1 MMCLRDISI
10 VTPPDCQGACNH
22 GVGAL
27 TIGLGG
33 SMRASTL
40 SICFALLCL
49 VSAPVAADPPVR
61 TDAVTQKHAA
71 PVRRAAN
78 ADELARYAKREQA
91 ATKQA
96 KFEGGRGYY
105 IEASTVIIIL
115 LVVIRVII
123 L

>member
-1 MMCLRDISI
+1 
-10 VTPPDCQGACNH
+10 
-22 GVGAL
+22 
-27 TIGLGG
+27 
-33 SMRASTL
+33 MRASTL

-49 VSAPVAADPPVR
+49 LSPPVAADPPAR
-61 TDAVTQKHAA
+61 SDAVVQKQAP

-78 ADELARYAKREQA
+78 ADELARYAQREKA

-115 LVVIRVII
+115 LVVILVII
-123 L
+123 LL